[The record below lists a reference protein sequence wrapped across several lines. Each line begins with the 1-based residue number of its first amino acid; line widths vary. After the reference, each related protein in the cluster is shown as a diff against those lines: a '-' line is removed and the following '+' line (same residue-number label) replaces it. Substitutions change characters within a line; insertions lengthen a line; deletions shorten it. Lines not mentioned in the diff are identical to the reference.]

1 MGRILEQLK
10 GQEEEKKRA
19 GSTGKGQVG
28 QGRDWQDRE
37 WKVKT
42 RKKLTGQGQK
52 KRVGWIGQG
61 KKVQFQK
68 NFFYALIKEG
78 FQYMYMNIR
87 YVYFMIFNV

>member
-1 MGRILEQLK
+1 MGRILKQLK

-42 RKKLTGQGQK
+42 RKKMDRTGVEK
-52 KRVGWIGQG
+52 KSRVDRTG
-61 KKVQFQK
+61 KESLVSEKLFLCINKRRLLVYVHEHSLCI
-68 NFFYALIKEG
+68 FYD
-78 FQYMYMNIR
+78 F
-87 YVYFMIFNV
+87 